1 MLLLPSWPGILS
13 SIWGLGFLGFFKFN
27 LDPALFALP
36 LFISMIAVANAVFFI
51 KRFAAERAAGSDAIK
66 AAKATIIGL
75 YGPCAT
81 AMLIAAICLALV
93 ALAPLPGLRP
103 LFLSGIFWAFASFI
117 IAVGFVPA
125 LLTYMPV
132 APQKSKEAKFMKRS
146 ARWICGWGKYAV
158 IVIILLG
165 TIMGLASMNK
175 IFYGNASP
183 GSLDAAALAPLQYG
197 CIPYE
202 FCWIFAF
209 NADADHCAR
218 R

>member
-1 MLLLPSWPGILS
+1 MRYFLS
-13 SIWGLGFLGFFKFN
+13 SDLQLSAPQAS
-27 LDPALFALP
+27 DP
-36 LFISMIAVANAVFFI
+36 MQ
-51 KRFAAERAAGSDAIK
+51 
-66 AAKATIIGL
+66 AAKATIIAL

-81 AMLIAAICLALV
+81 AMLIAGICLALV

-117 IAVGFVPA
+117 IAAGFVPA

-132 APQKSKEAKFMKRS
+132 APQKAKEAKFMKRS

-158 IVIILLG
+158 VAVMLLA

-183 GSLDAAALAPLQYG
+183 GSPTLLPWHRYNMDA
-197 CIPYE
+197 
-202 FCWIFAF
+202 FRMSFAGF
-209 NADADHCAR
+209 GLFTPMLIIAQGDEQSAIDE
-218 R
+218 